1 MKILS
6 IRNKKPQGAAVSNLY
21 GQIQVILVLLVLFKK
36 WDFLISEAEF
46 LSVSFYIWLF

>member
-6 IRNKKPQGAAVSNLY
+6 IRNKKPQAVAVSNLC

-36 WDFLISEAEF
+36 WDFLISEVEF
-46 LSVSFYIWLF
+46 LSASFYIWLF